1 MNHTDFYILNND
13 KKVIKVTMH
22 GDSAAIEHYEESVF
36 YPFYGRDSVTI
47 EEVTAFLE
55 SRCFNRNR
63 PDKDDLLK
71 SIGLDTYDV
80 WEIVRKTSGKMIYD
94 MLSLEFI
101 NE

>member
-1 MNHTDFYILNND
+1 MNHTDFYIFDND

-55 SRCFNRNR
+55 SRCFDKNR
-63 PDKDDLLK
+63 PDRDSLLSHLK
-71 SIGLDTYDV
+71 LDGYNV
-80 WEIVRKTSGKMIYD
+80 WAIVRKTNGRMAHDRISV
-94 MLSLEFI
+94 EFV
-101 NE
+101 